1 LSGLN
6 RSGKVTIRGLLT
18 LVALAAVIYYGRE
31 FGRPFLRKLKLE
43 DAIQQHASFAGQ
55 LSDEAIREK
64 VIDSVADLRLPAEA
78 RRVSLVRTLNPRVIR
93 ISLAYSE
100 PLNLLF
106 TKKNWRFNIQV
117 NRGF

>member
-1 LSGLN
+1 MS
-6 RSGKVTIRGLLT
+6 IRGLLA
-18 LVALAAVIYYGRE
+18 LVALVAVIYYGRE

-55 LSDEAIREK
+55 LSDDAIREK
-64 VIDSVADLRLPAEA
+64 VIDTVADLGLPLEA
-78 RRVSLVRTLNPRVIR
+78 RSVRLVRTFDPRVIR

-106 TKKNWRFNIQV
+106 TEMHWRFTIQV
-117 NRGF
+117 NRRF